1 MTAAAGRHVDPVEGL
16 AVRFWIRWP
25 RAVIRRFP
33 SAYGVAGDGHVLT
46 ALPPLAVLAPIAVLL
61 GSFVIGA
68 GRLGYE
74 EIYTESLLVMTVF
87 VVIGVLSSQLGV
99 LAVTGFA
106 LGDFFIGSTSGSLT
120 LARMANSGE
129 PFSQGLLGDLA
140 RIRIPL
146 LITYLLLA
154 VAVVVLPRT
163 ARMLLLAV
171 GRWRRIPT
179 ELAWPL
185 ASGLFVVIIWIGLNT
200 WVAAGPILVRPRFT
214 WLGGVPTREAIQPLQ
229 AEGDQLLAMAVVA
242 AIVRQMLYAAAL
254 WWPPVRDQVRR
265 AEADAVV
272 QRPGAEQGGLAQAG
286 PAGLGVGRRLLG
298 DIAASAL
305 ATLVLAGVL
314 ERLWLWVLAFGVFLT
329 VRLLRSGVLAVG
341 PLNIWK
347 TLVVRVPAVVR
358 VVLLWIIA
366 RVTTDAL
373 AGQFINSYTGVALV
387 VIAGAVVVFLIF
399 PGTPRPVPGDP
410 SPSAPPQGPTPAP
423 TS

>member
-1 MTAAAGRHVDPVEGL
+1 MTTTAGRHVDPVETL

-61 GSFVIGA
+61 ASFVIGA

-74 EIYTESLLVMTVF
+74 EIYTESLLLMTVF
-87 VVIGVLSSQLGV
+87 VVVGVLSSQLGV
-99 LAVTGFA
+99 LAVAGFA
-106 LGDFFIGSTSGSLT
+106 LGDFLIGSRSGSLT
-120 LARMANSGE
+120 LARMSGSGKV
-129 PFSQGLLGDLA
+129 FSEGPLGDLA

-185 ASGLFVVIIWIGLNT
+185 ASGLFVVIIWIGMNT
-200 WVAAGPILVRPRFT
+200 WVASGPILVRPRFT
-214 WLGGVPTREAIQPLQ
+214 WLGGVPTRTAIQPLQ
-229 AEGDQLLAMAVVA
+229 AEGNQLVAMAVVA
-242 AIVRQMLYAAAL
+242 AIARQLMYAAAL
-254 WWPPVRDQVRR
+254 WWAPVRDRVRR
-265 AEADAVV
+265 AEADPVV
-272 QRPGAEQGGLAQAG
+272 QRPGRGERDVAPAG
-286 PAGLGVGRRLLG
+286 PATLGVGRRLLG
-298 DIAASAL
+298 DIGASTL

-314 ERLWLWVLAFGVFLT
+314 ERLWLWILAFGVFLT

-341 PLNIWK
+341 PLNVWK
-347 TLVVRVPAVVR
+347 TVVARVPAVVR

-373 AGQFINSYTGVALV
+373 AGQFIDSYTGVALV

-399 PGTPRPVPGDP
+399 PGTPRPVPGEP
-410 SPSAPPQGPTPAP
+410 SVAPPPPSPTPAV